1 MDFEELLLKLTS
13 NGIKYIVIGG
23 VACALNG
30 FIRTTED
37 VDILIETSEENIKKL
52 LDVLLNWGEG
62 YARELNIDDFSIA
75 PGAVRII
82 EDFPLDIFTV
92 LNEKTYKDLLPKT
105 EKTKQGITY
114 LNREALIEI
123 KENSYREKDKIDS
136 IALKNLKEDNSAD
149 I

>member
-13 NGIKYIVIGG
+13 NGIKYIVIDG

-30 FIRTTED
+30 FIRATED

-52 LDVLLNWGEG
+52 LDVLLSWGEG
-62 YARELNIDDFSIA
+62 YARELNIEDFPIA

-92 LNEKTYKDLLPKT
+92 LNEKTYKDLLTKT